1 MELVSYF
8 SEILVEPRLFS
19 GLNKSINT
27 CVMILDHQ
35 QELEVVVA
43 PESYPTLEGKPHSN
57 STAQDQVQCFVAA
70 WHIVLSIK

>member
-35 QELEVVVA
+35 QELEVVVS
-43 PESYPTLEGKPHSN
+43 PESYPTLEGKPHPN
-57 STAQDQVQCFVAA
+57 SSAQDQVRCFVTA
-70 WHIVLSIK
+70 WHIVLSIE

>member
-19 GLNKSINT
+19 RLNINIDI
-27 CVMILDHQ
+27 CVMILDHH

-43 PESYPTLEGKPHSN
+43 PESYPTLEGKPHPN
-57 STAQDQVQCFVAA
+57 SSAQDQVRCFVYRMAYS
-70 WHIVLSIK
+70 VKY

>member
-8 SEILVEPRLFS
+8 SEILVEPRLFG

-35 QELEVVVA
+35 QELEVFVA
-43 PESYPTLEGKPHSN
+43 HESYPTLKGKPHPN
-57 STAQDQVQCFVAA
+57 SSAQDQVRRFVTA
-70 WHIVLSIK
+70 WHIALSIE